1 MLKST
6 IANSGKFYME
16 KGGSY
21 KNAHLVTAEATNHN
35 LGISHIGLRNPETTS
50 AKAPIFKLTLELDNG
65 IVVYGDIFVNR
76 DGESLNVRWP
86 QDSFLNSQNK
96 TQYVDKV
103 NVPSAITAQ
112 VLRYAQ
118 THVTVAENVQ
128 QQTQAPVQQAPV
140 QQVPVQ
146 QNAVQQAPVEQ
157 APVNG
162 QLNFDSMS
170 QEQIND
176 LVNQFAR

>member
-6 IANSGKFYME
+6 IQNTGNFYME
-16 KGGSY
+16 GGSY
-21 KNAHLVTAEATNHN
+21 KNAHLVTAEATNHD
-35 LGISHIGLRNPETTS
+35 LGIAHIGLRNPETTN
-50 AKAPIFKLTLELDNG
+50 AKAPIFKLSLELDNG
-65 IVVYGDIFVNR
+65 IIVYGDIFANR
-76 DGESLNVRWP
+76 DGQSLNVRWP

-96 TQYVDKV
+96 MQYIDKV
-103 NVPSAITAQ
+103 SVPSAVTAQ

-140 QQVPVQ
+140 QQT
-146 QNAVQQAPVEQ
+146 AVQQAPAEQ

-170 QEQIND
+170 QDQIND

>member
-16 KGGSY
+16 GGSY
-21 KNAHLVTAEATNHN
+21 KNAHLVTAQATNHD
-35 LGISHIGLRNPETTS
+35 LGIAHIGLRNPETTS

-157 APVNG
+157 TPVNG